1 MSVRFKL
8 ISYLG
13 SFYLKGLVNMAKI
26 QAYTDKLAIGLSLL
40 CTLHCLIFP
49 VLIVLIPSFAA
60 LSISN
65 DELFHQWMLVGV
77 LPSSLIALTM
87 GCKKHGRFTFLA
99 LGLLGV
105 SLLSV
110 TAFWGH
116 DYFGE
121 VGEMFLTVFG
131 SGIIAYT
138 HLANYRLCQHDK
150 CC

>member
-110 TAFWGH
+110 TALWGH
-116 DYFGE
+116 DFMSE
-121 VGEMFLTVFG
+121 NLEKFFTLI
-131 SGIIAYT
+131 SSLLIAVA
-138 HLANYRLCQHDK
+138 HFNNSRLCHTKK
-150 CC
+150 C